1 MLFQCKNMD
10 LLPLLYFHTEEEYAK
25 KIFYYLFNTLDLEEN
40 FGLYKDF
47 VYKKFSKDVLRSKK
61 LLLNF
66 IKKIKLQKMSIVG
79 KSFPAR
85 ASTLLNFYGITN
97 KQIPYIAEQPT
108 SLKLGHYLPVSNIPI
123 VNSKILMK
131 ERPNYVLILAWH
143 LWKPIVKKWKN
154 RGLKTKFIIPLPKF
168 KIV

>member
-1 MLFQCKNMD
+1 
-10 LLPLLYFHTEEEYAK
+10 
-25 KIFYYLFNTLDLEEN
+25 
-40 FGLYKDF
+40 
-47 VYKKFSKDVLRSKK
+47 
-61 LLLNF
+61 
-66 IKKIKLQKMSIVG
+66 MSIVG
-79 KSFPAR
+79 KSCPAR

-108 SLKLGHYLPVSNIPI
+108 SLKLGYYLPVSNIPI

-131 ERPNYVLILAWH
+131 ERPDYVLILAWH
-143 LWKPIVKKWKN
+143 LWKPIVKKWKS